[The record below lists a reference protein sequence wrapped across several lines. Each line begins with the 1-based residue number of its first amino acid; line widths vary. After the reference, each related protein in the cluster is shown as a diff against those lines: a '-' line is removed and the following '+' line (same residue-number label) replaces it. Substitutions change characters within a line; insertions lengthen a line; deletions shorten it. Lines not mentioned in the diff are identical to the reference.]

1 MLFHFKTFEETIVLD
16 FFLQYSQGFF
26 NIVVNHCDSNF
37 FQKTSPL
44 SLWI

>member
-1 MLFHFKTFEETIVLD
+1 MFFYFKTFEETIILD

-26 NIVVNHCDSNF
+26 DIIVNNRDHNF
-37 FQKTSPL
+37 FQKASPL